1 MATMQR
7 SPRFAWVGL
16 TAALFG
22 LVGPNVANAA
32 TASVSGPPQPF
43 TITETIIPGAG
54 VFAFTATGPLC
65 PSGTFADDVS
75 VFAPSRGNS
84 HSNGLNLLIHT
95 VYTCADGSGT
105 FNMLKHVFLTFTDT
119 GFTGTG
125 PVEIQGGTGAYAE
138 LSGQGVDTGARVGDQ
153 GFGTITGTVL
163 TTG

>member
-1 MATMQR
+1 M
-7 SPRFAWVGL
+7 SL
-16 TAALFG
+16 TAALLG
-22 LVGPNVANAA
+22 LVAANAA
-32 TASVSGPPQPF
+32 TAATANASGAPQPF
-43 TITETIIPGAG
+43 TITETIIPAAG
-54 VFAFTATGPLC
+54 VSAFTATGPLC

-75 VFAPSRGNS
+75 VFAPSAGNS

-105 FNMLKHVFLTFTDT
+105 FNMLKHVLLTFTDT

-125 PVEIQGGTGAYAE
+125 PVQIHGGTGACAE

-153 GFGTITGTVL
+153 GFGNITGTVL